1 MSKWSWIE
9 RLTLDEVRDHL
20 TANSGRS
27 DAVRLQLLDLA
38 EERKRLEFHLNRL
51 RREAGEIK

>member
-1 MSKWSWIE
+1 MSKWTWIE
-9 RLTLDEVRDHL
+9 RLTLSEVREHI
-20 TANSGRS
+20 TVNSEQA
-27 DAVRLQLLDLA
+27 DVARLQLLDLA